1 MMCYYVSYI
10 TMKYMNVRNDIG
22 YNKYKINVVKDVIY
36 LQAKVRKRS
45 YRRKS
50 REKIMFLTK
59 LATSSK

>member
-10 TMKYMNVRNDIG
+10 TMKYMNVRNEIG

-36 LQAKVRKRS
+36 LQAKVRKRL
-45 YRRKS
+45 YQRKS